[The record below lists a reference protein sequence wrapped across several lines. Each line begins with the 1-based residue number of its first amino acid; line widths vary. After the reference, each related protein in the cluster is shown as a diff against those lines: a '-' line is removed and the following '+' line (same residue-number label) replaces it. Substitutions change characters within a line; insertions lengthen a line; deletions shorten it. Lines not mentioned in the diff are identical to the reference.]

1 MAALIFDTY
10 GKTRVRLLHVTRDRS
25 RHEIVEWNTQILLEG
40 DLAESYIAGDN
51 SKVLPTDTMKN
62 TVYALARRTP
72 IMCVEQFAR
81 DLGHHFLGRLQ
92 HLRQVKVEIEE
103 TPWSRIENYDAAF
116 TQTGQERRVAACTV
130 ARSEETAISAIRNLQ
145 ILKTAGSSFA
155 GYPKDE
161 FTTLPETDDRVLGT
175 ILDANW
181 SYSPGTHDFNG
192 LHTKIRARL
201 LATFALHRSR
211 SVQHTLFAMAE
222 SVIEEFAV
230 VSQIHLT
237 MPNKHYL
244 LADLSSFGLDNPNQI
259 FVPTDEPSGYI
270 EATVRR

>member
-10 GKTRVRLLHVTRDRS
+10 GKTRVRLLQVTRDRS
-25 RHEIVEWNTQILLEG
+25 RHEIIEWNTQILLEG

-81 DLGHHFLGRLQ
+81 DLGQHFLGRLQ
-92 HLRQVKVEIEE
+92 QLRQVKVEIEE
-103 TPWSRIENYDAAF
+103 TPWSRIGDYNAAF

-130 ARSEETAISAIRNLQ
+130 AAIGRNSHFRNSQSPNPENGRTRALRVIQKTNIQPCLKPPTGCSGQFWMPIGAIR
-145 ILKTAGSSFA
+145 
-155 GYPKDE
+155 
-161 FTTLPETDDRVLGT
+161 
-175 ILDANW
+175 
-181 SYSPGTHDFNG
+181 PGTHDLNG

-211 SVQHTLFAMAE
+211 SVQHTLYAMAE

-230 VSQIHLT
+230 GRARFT
-237 MPNKHYL
+237 
-244 LADLSSFGLDNPNQI
+244 
-259 FVPTDEPSGYI
+259 
-270 EATVRR
+270 